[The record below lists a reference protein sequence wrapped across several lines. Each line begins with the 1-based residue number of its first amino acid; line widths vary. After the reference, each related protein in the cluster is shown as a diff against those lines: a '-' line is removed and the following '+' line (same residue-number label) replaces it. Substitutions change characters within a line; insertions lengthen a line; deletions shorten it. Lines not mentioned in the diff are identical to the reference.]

1 MKKTQLISLAIV
13 ACLLGPTSCNE
24 AEFTHP
30 EPTVQ
35 KQKAVTTNDGY
46 NVTAIM
52 LDNYLKLVHIDKD
65 VKNIKSIKDGE
76 QTLAYLVNLKDG
88 WKLISADTRKTPVQ
102 AFAKSGTLN
111 LTEESNPAVQ
121 LVFGIAAEIRNFKA
135 NDKTVEKNGIWKAI
149 EGQIASKAITDKSN
163 KAIARG
169 IGMGMWIAQ
178 GDPEYTS
185 ETEETPHIIT
195 TKWGGGAPYNQFMP
209 YSNTALTQNYNISCV
224 AVASGQ
230 IVYHFRKDN
239 NRGITV
245 PVEAYLP
252 NEPNKEMVVTRSSV
266 DGWQLIGKYH
276 NHASMFLAQIAKEV
290 HENYTDT
297 SAYANEA
304 KNVFDKYL
312 LAYSSLDG
320 YDYHNVLYSLQ
331 NSYPVFVSGGVK
343 GSYTGHSFII
353 DSYRSD
359 IENMVIN
366 YVWDPEHR
374 ITEEE
379 KERYPAEMF
388 KLGADGSE
396 TKQEIVSND
405 ENTYFAMN
413 WGEYGGENAIYYL
426 AREYSAPISGSDFAG
441 DYYKPGK
448 DVIYPPSWANKYY
461 NITNVKLMIYNIRE
475 K

>member
-1 MKKTQLISLAIV
+1 
-13 ACLLGPTSCNE
+13 
-24 AEFTHP
+24 
-30 EPTVQ
+30 
-35 KQKAVTTNDGY
+35 
-46 NVTAIM
+46 
-52 LDNYLKLVHIDKD
+52 
-65 VKNIKSIKDGE
+65 
-76 QTLAYLVNLKDG
+76 
-88 WKLISADTRKTPVQ
+88 
-102 AFAKSGTLN
+102 
-111 LTEESNPAVQ
+111 
-121 LVFGIAAEIRNFKA
+121 
-135 NDKTVEKNGIWKAI
+135 
-149 EGQIASKAITDKSN
+149 
-163 KAIARG
+163 
-169 IGMGMWIAQ
+169 MWIKQ
-178 GDPEYTS
+178 GDPEYVN
-185 ETEETPHIIT
+185 ETNETPHIIS
-195 TKWGGGAPYNQFMP
+195 TKWGGGAPYNLFMP

-239 NRGITV
+239 DRGITV

-290 HENYTDT
+290 HENYADT
-297 SAYANEA
+297 SAYADEA

-312 LAYSSLDG
+312 LAYNSLDG
-320 YDYHNVLYSLQ
+320 YDYYDVLGSLK
-331 NSYPVFVSGGVK
+331 NNRPVFVSGGVK
-343 GSYTGHSFII
+343 GNYAGHTFII

-379 KERYPAEMF
+379 KEKYPAEMF
-388 KLGADGSE
+388 ELSVDGSE
-396 TKQEIVSND
+396 TKQVIVSND

-413 WGEYGGENAIYYL
+413 WGEYGSGNTTYYL

-441 DYYKPGK
+441 AYYKPGK
-448 DVIYPPSWANKYY
+448 DVIHAPSWATKNL
-461 NITNVKLMIYNIRE
+461 NITRVKLIIYNIRE

>member
-1 MKKTQLISLAIV
+1 MKLPKLIPMFIG
-13 ACLLGPTSCNE
+13 ACLLGLTSCNE
-24 AEFTHP
+24 AEF
-30 EPTVQ
+30 EPSEYNVC
-35 KQKAVTTNDGY
+35 KQETAVKSNGYSVTTN
-46 NVTAIM
+46 M
-52 LDNYLKLVHIDKD
+52 LDAYLKMTHIDKD
-65 VKNIKSIKDGE
+65 VKDIKPIKEGE
-76 QTLAYLVNLKDG
+76 QTFAYLVSLNDG
-88 WKLISADTRKTPVQ
+88 WKLISADSRKTPIQ
-102 AFAKSGTLN
+102 AFAKNGTIDLS
-111 LTEESNPAVQ
+111 EESNPAVQ
-121 LVFGIAAEIRNFKA
+121 LVLGIVAEIRNFKA
-135 NDKTVEKNGIWKAI
+135 KDKTTEKKGIWQAI
-149 EGQIASKAITDKSN
+149 ENQIATKKTSTNRN

-290 HENYTDT
+290 HENYADT

-320 YDYHNVLYSLQ
+320 YDYHNVLSSLQ

-388 KLGADGSE
+388 ELGADGSE
-396 TKQEIVSND
+396 TKQVIVSND